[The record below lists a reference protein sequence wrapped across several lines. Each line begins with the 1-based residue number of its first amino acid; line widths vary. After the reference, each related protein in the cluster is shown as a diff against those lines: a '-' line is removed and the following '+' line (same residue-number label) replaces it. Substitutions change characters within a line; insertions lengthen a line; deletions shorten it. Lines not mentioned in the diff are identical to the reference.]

1 MTAGGR
7 ADSGE
12 ADIRTRIDTLAAAI
26 RAHDLETAMS
36 LYAPNVV
43 SFDFEPPL
51 QHVGAEAKRRNW
63 VAVFEAYQRPLG
75 YQVHDLTIAVGGDV
89 AFTHSLNR
97 IYGTLKNGGTT
108 DMWVRATM
116 GFRNLD
122 GTWLITH
129 DQVSVPIDFG
139 TGTALRGLT
148 P

>member
-1 MTAGGR
+1 M
-7 ADSGE
+7 
-12 ADIRTRIDTLAAAI
+12 
-26 RAHDLETAMS
+26 
-36 LYAPNVV
+36 
-43 SFDFEPPL
+43 
-51 QHVGAEAKRRNW
+51 
-63 VAVFEAYQRPLG
+63 
-75 YQVHDLTIAVGGDV
+75 

-108 DMWVRATM
+108 DMWVRATT

-139 TGTALRGLT
+139 TGTALRDLT

>member
-1 MTAGGR
+1 MTACGR
-7 ADSGE
+7 PDSGE
-12 ADIRTRIDTLAAAI
+12 ADIRTRIDKLAAAI

-36 LYAPNVV
+36 VYAPDVV

-51 QHVGAEAKRRNW
+51 QHEGAEAKRRNW
-63 VAVFEAYQRPLG
+63 VAVFEAFQRPLG

-97 IYGTLKNGGTT
+97 ISGTLKDGGTT
-108 DMWVRATM
+108 DMWVRATI
-116 GFRNLD
+116 GLRNID
-122 GTWLITH
+122 GDWLITH

-139 TGTALRGLT
+139 TGTALRNLT